1 MITTIKDWKNQSVNS
16 INENIDPNNP
26 SGCLPFGGINPEA
39 LKQAKEIA
47 QYAKDFDM
55 SKPDTIGMVQ
65 KIFVDPAQAPDDI
78 SVAFVQNYLGV
89 IVSLLDCIPD
99 SEYPENPLTFTQDME
114 ENDLPF
120 ECVMYIENNDKITKL
135 VEALNKNINKS
146 NFKVIYENNI
156 FFINSLDNIN
166 EKKNQV
172 IMKVL
177 QENNAKN
184 VNEQLKWKRKLK

>member
-1 MITTIKDWKNQSVNS
+1 MITTIKDWKNQSVNF

-99 SEYPENPLTFTQDME
+99 SEYNENPLTFTQDME

-166 EKKNQV
+166 EKNNQV

-184 VNEQLKWKRKLK
+184 VNKQLKWKRKLK